1 MGIATPTLTI
11 MAVSVGCYTDYGSFD
26 SHNSRRSQ
34 HAKLLP
40 PFTVQKIALFKP
52 LLSVVRRPSLCAAC
66 SSTGCQ
72 VSIPVS
78 FKNQL
83 TLIAANAPRCSAAF
97 YYGRHRRQGEGERV
111 RRRLAH
117 CLCARLIWYVS
128 FVVSLLPQLRW
139 LIALMTCNIEHD
151 SGQTVG
157 AWECHNGCSPFRLLL
172 LLVQVALCQC
182 QMLILIMPTDLSSGH
197 RIQSITLKY
206 VHIQKSHEIAFQ
218 GSNSRKNKSGS
229 TKNTRKIERE
239 WKTQR
244 ENPVKEKTKG
254 KTKYKRC

>member
-1 MGIATPTLTI
+1 MCALCVYVFMGIATPTLTI

-52 LLSVVRRPSLCAAC
+52 LLSVVRRPSLCAC
-66 SSTGCQ
+66 FSTGCQ

-97 YYGRHRRQGEGERV
+97 YYGCHRRQGERERV
-111 RRRLAH
+111 RRGLAH

-157 AWECHNGCSPFRLLL
+157 AGECHNASSPFRLLL

-182 QMLILIMPTDLSSGH
+182 QMLILIMPTDLTSGH

-206 VHIQKSHEIAFQ
+206 VHIQKSHENRISRVKFEEKQ
-218 GSNSRKNKSGS
+218 IRVHKKHEKDRKRVENSARKPS
-229 TKNTRKIERE
+229 
-239 WKTQR
+239 
-244 ENPVKEKTKG
+244 
-254 KTKYKRC
+254 